1 MLEKG
6 RSQGQKM
13 EVGVRRSERLSL
25 CLASDIVLSPGT
37 PKKLALL
44 LSSVST
50 HFSATLDS
58 LGDII

>member
-1 MLEKG
+1 M
-6 RSQGQKM
+6 Q
-13 EVGVRRSERLSL
+13 VGVRRSERLSL